1 MKHHTRRA
9 VAYIAGSLIAGIKK
23 NSIFD
28 YSTSSYN
35 NFSNNSSGGHVS
47 VFDYT
52 QSCYVT
58 GNLPTIFHYG
68 DSHHISLNVN
78 GTNFKGFDYGASCH
92 FSGSVNGNQIKIFD
106 YGESSYFNY
115 SL

>member
-9 VAYIAGSLIAGIKK
+9 IAYIAGSLITNSKK

-28 YSTSSYN
+28 YSNSSYN
-35 NFSNNSSGGHVS
+35 NFSNSSSGKNVA
-47 VFDYT
+47 VFDYV
-52 QSCYVT
+52 QGCHIS

-68 DSHHISLNVN
+68 DNHHISLNLEGN
-78 GTNFKGFDYGASCH
+78 KFKGFDYGESCH
-92 FSGSVNGNQIKIFD
+92 FSGSVNGNQIQIFD
-106 YGESSYFNY
+106 YGESAYFNY